1 MQKIDTRK
9 ILFCHFSPS
18 TTDYTP
24 IDIGFVVAMLR
35 KKFGDEFSFEIARL
49 SHMRSKGVD
58 RAARNEFREAVIG
71 RDVDIIEKAAPCAV
85 FLCVE
90 SVLWSKVF
98 AFGRAKRIAKALRCR
113 IPGLFVGLQSYKIQP
128 EQIEAALV
136 EDLFDCVVNGNPE
149 HVFQNLPEI
158 LDRRSCYG
166 VRYRSSGAI
175 DPPLQAL
182 TRMPSTCDNPKNLDD
197 LPSPY
202 LEHVFD
208 GFLCERQ
215 TTLHGRFR
223 AFLVSSRG
231 CGFGC
236 YYCYRSVKFEKVQY
250 FSAKRFYDEMEYLVD
265 NFFISRFFVLDDAF
279 LYSKRR
285 LQEFAAEF
293 RARTEKNHRMSRAR
307 LFVMARPET
316 IDEQIIDIL
325 ATLNVICIQIG
336 LQTVNPALQHYMKR
350 TVDTLHFHKIRNWM
364 TKHGMKLQL
373 DIVVG
378 LPGDS
383 AEWMKETLRF
393 ALLLSPFSMQIKQFY
408 LNPNTLFHV
417 NREEYGIEVSD
428 EPTDFDAP
436 YVVKANG
443 IDDRYYEE
451 TNAFILEQ
459 IDDNPHMLWK
469 YLSRKKRFL
478 SEQFYRDARHR

>member
-1 MQKIDTRK
+1 MQNGSVKK
-9 ILFCHFSPS
+9 ILFCHFSPN

-24 IDIGFVVAMLR
+24 IDIGFVVAMLQR
-35 KKFGDEFSFEIARL
+35 KFGGDFSVEIARL
-49 SHMRSKGVD
+49 SHVRSKGDD
-58 RAARNEFREAVIG
+58 RAARNEFRRAVIA
-71 RDVDIIEKAAPCAV
+71 RDVDFIEETAPSAV
-85 FLCVE
+85 FLWVE

-98 AFGRAKRIAKALRCR
+98 ALGRAKRVAKALRR
-113 IPGLFVGLQSYKIQP
+113 KLPRLFIGLQSHKIQP
-128 EQIEAALV
+128 EQVEATLAENVL
-136 EDLFDCVVNGNPE
+136 DCIVTGNPE
-149 HVFQNLPEI
+149 HVFQNLPDI
-158 LDRRSCYG
+158 LARRSTYG
-166 VRYRSSGAI
+166 VRYK
-175 DPPLQAL
+175 PLDEAGQLPLSVVGMLPA
-182 TRMPSTCDNPKNLDD
+182 CDIPKNLDD

-208 GFLCERQ
+208 GFLRERQ
-215 TTLHGRFR
+215 TTLRGGFR

-250 FSAKRFYDEMEYLVD
+250 FSAKRFYDEMEYLVN
-265 NFFISRFFVLDDAF
+265 NFFIGRFFVLDDAF

-285 LQEFAAEF
+285 LLEFAEEF
-293 RARTEKNHRMSRAR
+293 RARVLKNPEMSHVR

-316 IDEQIIDIL
+316 IDEEIVDIL
-325 ATLNVICIQIG
+325 AALNVICIQIG

-350 TVDTLHFHKIRNWM
+350 TVDTLHFHKIRTWM
-364 TKHGMKLQL
+364 AKHGMKLQL

-417 NREEYGIEVSD
+417 NRKEYGIEVST
-428 EPTDFDAP
+428 EPADFDAP
-436 YVVKANG
+436 YVVKADG
-443 IDDRYYEE
+443 IDDRYYDE

-459 IDDNPHMLWK
+459 INDNPHVLWK

-478 SEQFYRDARHR
+478 SEQFYRDA